1 MKANDSCRMRV
12 YNETPVLW
20 GTEGGRVTA
29 RELGV
34 PPGQLPHGAEDG
46 LWLRGATGVIFFA
59 YGEGPSTGWTYRS
72 KLGHRLQVAPH

>member
-1 MKANDSCRMRV
+1 MEANGRCSMRV

-20 GTEGGRVTA
+20 GADGGRVTA

-34 PPGQLPHGAEDG
+34 PPGQLPHGAEAG

-59 YGEGPSTGWTYRS
+59 CDGEHTAGWAYRS
-72 KLGHRLQVAPH
+72 KLGHRLQVTPH